1 MYLLIISR
9 GFPTSIH
16 PQWGCF
22 EKDQAEALA
31 AYGHKVIVLSVDAR
45 YKKNRGSIGLHM
57 FDEKGV
63 SYYNYV
69 VLPGKIFSKI
79 VGKNLY
85 WRRIRFFYTEKIFKR
100 IILDHGNPDIIY
112 SHFFWNTYIAVLL
125 KEKYHI
131 PVVGIEHLGRFN
143 ESVLPKETERLAS
156 YAFPRADAMIAV
168 SKKLGENI
176 KNRFHID
183 CAVVNNMYG
192 QEFLNPQIIT
202 AASLPKR
209 KIVFVS
215 VARIDYKKGFD
226 VLINALKKANLPQN
240 AWELKIIGWGDEVEN
255 LKKLIIC
262 NNLQANISFLGK
274 KSKDEIVQELR
285 NSDVFVLASRLE
297 TFGIVY
303 IEAMSQGIPVIGTI
317 CGGPEEIINSSNG
330 ILVPSDNVDA
340 MSEAIKEIVI
350 NYSSYDRQK
359 IAEDCKKRFSPEA
372 IAGKLTDVFEEVLNN
387 KSNGL

>member
-1 MYLLIISR
+1 MNILLIAR
-9 GFPTSIH
+9 GCPSKIY

-31 AYGHKVIVLSVDAR
+31 AYGHKVVVMSVDAR
-45 YKKNRGSIGLHM
+45 FKRHRGMLGLHR
-57 FDEKGV
+57 FQCNGV
-63 SYYNYV
+63 CYYNYV
-69 VLPGKIFSKI
+69 MLPAKIFSQI
-79 VGKNLY
+79 VGKY
-85 WRRIRFFYTEKIFKR
+85 WRRIRLFYTEKIFKK
-100 IILDHGNPDIIY
+100 IIHDHGNPDIIY
-112 SHFFWNTYIAVLL
+112 SHFFGNTYVAVFL

-176 KNRFHID
+176 KKRFHID

-192 QEFLNPQIIT
+192 QEFLNPQIISST
-202 AASLPKR
+202 SLQKQ

-226 VLINALKKANLPQN
+226 ILINALKKANLPQN
-240 AWELKIIGWGDEVEN
+240 AWALKIIGWGDEVEN
-255 LKKLIIC
+255 LKKLIIS

-285 NSDVFVLASRLE
+285 YSDVFVLASRLE

-303 IEAMSQGIPVIGTI
+303 IEAMSQGLPVIGTI

-330 ILVPSDNVDA
+330 ILVPSDDVDA
-340 MSEAIKEIVI
+340 MAAAIIKMVET
-350 NYSSYDRQK
+350 YSQYDRNQ
-359 IAEDCKKRFSPEA
+359 IAEYCKKQYSPEA
-372 IAGKLTDVFEEVLNN
+372 IAGKLTEVFETVLNK

>member
-1 MYLLIISR
+1 MYILIISR
-9 GFPTSIH
+9 GFPTSIY

-45 YKKNRGSIGLHM
+45 FKKNRGSMGLHK
-57 FDEKGV
+57 FEEKGV

-69 VLPGKIFSKI
+69 MLPGKVFSKI
-79 VGKNLY
+79 VGKELY
-85 WRRIRFFYTEKIFKR
+85 RRIRLFYTEKIFKR
-100 IILDHGNPDIIY
+100 ILHDYGNPDIIY
-112 SHFFWNTYIAVLL
+112 SHFFWNTYFAVLL

-143 ESVLPKETERLAS
+143 ESVLPKETEFLAS
-156 YAFPRADAMIAV
+156 YAFPGADAMIAV
-168 SKKLGENI
+168 SKKLGDNI
-176 KNRFHID
+176 KKRFHID

-192 QEFLNPQIIT
+192 QEFLNPQIINT
-202 AASLPKR
+202 ASLPKR

-226 VLINALKKANLPQN
+226 ILINAFKKANLPQN

-303 IEAMSQGIPVIGTI
+303 IEAMSQGLPVIGTI

-330 ILVPSDNVDA
+330 ILVPSDDIEA
-340 MSEAIKEIVI
+340 MASAIKRMTET
-350 NYSSYDRQK
+350 YSQYDRRK
-359 IAEDCKKRFSPEA
+359 IAEDCQKRFSPQS
-372 IAGKLTDVFEEVLNN
+372 IASQITDIFEMVIN
-387 KSNGL
+387 KS